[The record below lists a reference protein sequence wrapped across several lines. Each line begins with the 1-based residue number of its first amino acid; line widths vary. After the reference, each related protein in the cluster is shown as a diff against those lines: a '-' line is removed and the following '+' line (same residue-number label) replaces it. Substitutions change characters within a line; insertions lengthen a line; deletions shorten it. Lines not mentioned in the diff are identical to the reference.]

1 MIVIDKCLNSLYRCL
16 QQKTSGK
23 SKKASRDRKKAT
35 FPVPLTKLPPLSI
48 IILKSKRE
56 EDHYKKARQK
66 TRQKPKQNQTWIY
79 ISGAYCRTDDS
90 CDSCCSSDP
99 GPDRVYPKSK
109 RKSYYNGS
117 HRCVEGFAGSAVG
130 MLCPVSGELY
140 RSGSK
145 TTLPL
150 HHCH

>member
-1 MIVIDKCLNSLYRCL
+1 MSSTKDKR
-16 QQKTSGK
+16 K
-23 SKKASRDRKKAT
+23 SKTVSRDRKKAT

-48 IILKSKRE
+48 IVPKRKRE
-56 EDHYKKARQK
+56 EDYYKK
-66 TRQKPKQNQTWIY
+66 TRQKPKQNQTGIY

-90 CDSCCSSDP
+90 CDSCCSSDS
-99 GPDRVYPKSK
+99 GPDRVYQKSK

-140 RSGSK
+140 RPGSK
-145 TTLPL
+145 TALPL
-150 HHCH
+150 CHCH

>member
-56 EDHYKKARQK
+56 ENHYKK
-66 TRQKPKQNQTWIY
+66 TRQKPKQNQTGIY

-90 CDSCCSSDP
+90 CDSCCSSYPSP
-99 GPDRVYPKSK
+99 GRVYQKSK

-140 RSGSK
+140 RPGSK
-145 TTLPL
+145 ITLPL

>member
-1 MIVIDKCLNSLYRCL
+1 MSLIKYKR
-16 QQKTSGK
+16 K
-23 SKKASRDRKKAT
+23 SKKANRDRKKAT

-56 EDHYKKARQK
+56 EDHYKNP
-66 TRQKPKQNQTWIY
+66 RQKPKQNQTWIY

-99 GPDRVYPKSK
+99 GPDRVYQKSK

-117 HRCVEGFAGSAVG
+117 HRCVEGFAGSTVG

>member
-1 MIVIDKCLNSLYRCL
+1 MSSTKNKR
-16 QQKTSGK
+16 K
-23 SKKASRDRKKAT
+23 SKKVSRDRKKAT

-56 EDHYKKARQK
+56 EDHYKKP
-66 TRQKPKQNQTWIY
+66 RQKPKQNQTGIY

-90 CDSCCSSDP
+90 GDSCCSSDP
-99 GPDRVYPKSK
+99 GPDRVYQKSK

-150 HHCH
+150 RHLH

>member
-56 EDHYKKARQK
+56 EDHYKK
-66 TRQKPKQNQTWIY
+66 TRQKQKPNQAGIY

-90 CDSCCSSDP
+90 GNSCCSSDP
-99 GPDRVYPKSK
+99 CPDRVYQKSK

-117 HRCVEGFAGSAVG
+117 HRCVEGFAGSTVG

-140 RSGSK
+140 RPGSFK
-145 TTLPL
+145 AALPL
-150 HHCH
+150 CYFH

>member
-48 IILKSKRE
+48 IVPKRKRE
-56 EDHYKKARQK
+56 EDYYKK
-66 TRQKPKQNQTWIY
+66 TRQKPKQNQTGIY

-99 GPDRVYPKSK
+99 GPDRVYQKSK

-117 HRCVEGFAGSAVG
+117 HRCVEGFTGSAVG

-140 RSGSK
+140 RPGSK
-145 TTLPL
+145 ITLPL

>member
-1 MIVIDKCLNSLYRCL
+1 MSSTKNKR
-16 QQKTSGK
+16 K
-23 SKKASRDRKKAT
+23 SKKVSRDRKKAT

-56 EDHYKKARQK
+56 EDHYKKP
-66 TRQKPKQNQTWIY
+66 RQKPKQNQTGIY

-90 CDSCCSSDP
+90 GNSCCSSDP
-99 GPDRVYPKSK
+99 GPDRIYQKSK

-140 RSGSK
+140 RPGSK
-145 TTLPL
+145 TALPL
-150 HHCH
+150 RHYH

>member
-1 MIVIDKCLNSLYRCL
+1 MSSTKDKR
-16 QQKTSGK
+16 K
-23 SKKASRDRKKAT
+23 SKKVSRDRKKAT

-48 IILKSKRE
+48 IVPKRKRE
-56 EDHYKKARQK
+56 EDYYKK
-66 TRQKPKQNQTWIY
+66 TRQKPKQNQTGIY

-99 GPDRVYPKSK
+99 GPDRVYQKSK

-145 TTLPL
+145 TALPL

>member
-1 MIVIDKCLNSLYRCL
+1 MSSTKDKR
-16 QQKTSGK
+16 K
-23 SKKASRDRKKAT
+23 SKKVSRDRKKAT

-48 IILKSKRE
+48 IVPKRKRE
-56 EDHYKKARQK
+56 EDYYKK
-66 TRQKPKQNQTWIY
+66 TRQKPKQNQTGIY

-90 CDSCCSSDP
+90 CDSCCSSDS
-99 GPDRVYPKSK
+99 GPDRVYQKSK

-145 TTLPL
+145 TALPL

>member
-56 EDHYKKARQK
+56 EDHYKKN
-66 TRQKPKQNQTWIY
+66 RQKPKQNQTGIY

-99 GPDRVYPKSK
+99 GPDRVYQKSK
-109 RKSYYNGS
+109 RKSYYNRS

>member
-56 EDHYKKARQK
+56 EDHYKK
-66 TRQKPKQNQTWIY
+66 TRQKPKQNQTGIY

-90 CDSCCSSDP
+90 CDSCCSSYPSP
-99 GPDRVYPKSK
+99 GRVYQKSK

-140 RSGSK
+140 RPGSK
-145 TTLPL
+145 ITLPL

>member
-1 MIVIDKCLNSLYRCL
+1 MSSTKDKR
-16 QQKTSGK
+16 K
-23 SKKASRDRKKAT
+23 SKKVSRDRKKASRDRKKAT

-48 IILKSKRE
+48 IIPKRKRE
-56 EDHYKKARQK
+56 EDHYKK
-66 TRQKPKQNQTWIY
+66 TRQKPKQTQTRIY

-99 GPDRVYPKSK
+99 GPDRVYQKSK

-140 RSGSK
+140 RPGSK
-145 TTLPL
+145 ITLPL
-150 HHCH
+150 RHLH

>member
-1 MIVIDKCLNSLYRCL
+1 MSSTKDKR
-16 QQKTSGK
+16 K
-23 SKKASRDRKKAT
+23 SKTVSRDRKKAT

-48 IILKSKRE
+48 IVPKRKRE
-56 EDHYKKARQK
+56 EDYYKK
-66 TRQKPKQNQTWIY
+66 TRQKPKQNQTGIY

-90 CDSCCSSDP
+90 CDSCCSSDS
-99 GPDRVYPKSK
+99 GPDRVYQKSK

-140 RSGSK
+140 RPGSK
-145 TTLPL
+145 TALPL

>member
-48 IILKSKRE
+48 IISKSKRE
-56 EDHYKKARQK
+56 EDHYKKP
-66 TRQKPKQNQTWIY
+66 RQKPKQNQTGIY

-99 GPDRVYPKSK
+99 SPDRVYQKSK

-130 MLCPVSGELY
+130 MLCLVSGELY
-140 RSGSK
+140 RPGSK
-145 TTLPL
+145 ITLPL

>member
-35 FPVPLTKLPPLSI
+35 FPVPLTKLPSLSI

-56 EDHYKKARQK
+56 EDHYK
-66 TRQKPKQNQTWIY
+66 KPKQNQTWIY

-99 GPDRVYPKSK
+99 GPDRVYQKSK

-140 RSGSK
+140 RPGSK

-150 HHCH
+150 CHCH

>member
-66 TRQKPKQNQTWIY
+66 PKQTQTRIY

-99 GPDRVYPKSK
+99 GPDRIYQKSK

-130 MLCPVSGELY
+130 MLCPVSGKLY

-145 TTLPL
+145 ITLPL

>member
-35 FPVPLTKLPPLSI
+35 FPVPLTQLPPLSI
-48 IILKSKRE
+48 IIPKSKRE
-56 EDHYKKARQK
+56 EDHYKKP
-66 TRQKPKQNQTWIY
+66 RQKPKQNQTGIY

-90 CDSCCSSDP
+90 CDSCYSSDP
-99 GPDRVYPKSK
+99 GPDRVYQKSK
-109 RKSYYNGS
+109 RKSYYNRS

-140 RSGSK
+140 RPGSK
-145 TTLPL
+145 ITLPL

>member
-48 IILKSKRE
+48 IIIIPKRKRE
-56 EDHYKKARQK
+56 EDHYKK
-66 TRQKPKQNQTWIY
+66 TRQKPKPNQTWIY

-99 GPDRVYPKSK
+99 GPDRVYQKSK

-140 RSGSK
+140 RPGSK
-145 TTLPL
+145 ITLTL

>member
-1 MIVIDKCLNSLYRCL
+1 MSSTKNKR
-16 QQKTSGK
+16 K
-23 SKKASRDRKKAT
+23 SKQASRDRKKAT

-48 IILKSKRE
+48 IIPKRKRE
-56 EDHYKKARQK
+56 EDHYKK
-66 TRQKPKQNQTWIY
+66 TRQKPKQNQTGIY

-99 GPDRVYPKSK
+99 GPDRIYQKSK

-145 TTLPL
+145 ITLPL

>member
-1 MIVIDKCLNSLYRCL
+1 MSSTKDKR
-16 QQKTSGK
+16 K
-23 SKKASRDRKKAT
+23 SKKVSRDRKKASRDRKKAT

-48 IILKSKRE
+48 IVPKRKRE
-56 EDHYKKARQK
+56 EDYYKK
-66 TRQKPKQNQTWIY
+66 TRQKPKQNQTGIY

-90 CDSCCSSDP
+90 CDSCCSSDS
-99 GPDRVYPKSK
+99 GPERVYQKSK

-145 TTLPL
+145 TALPL

>member
-1 MIVIDKCLNSLYRCL
+1 MSSTKNKR
-16 QQKTSGK
+16 K

-48 IILKSKRE
+48 IIIIPKRKRE
-56 EDHYKKARQK
+56 EDHYKK
-66 TRQKPKQNQTWIY
+66 TRQKQKQTWIY
-79 ISGAYCRTDDS
+79 ISRAYCRTDDS

-99 GPDRVYPKSK
+99 GPDRVYQKSK

-140 RSGSK
+140 RPGSK
-145 TTLPL
+145 ITLPL
-150 HHCH
+150 RHLH

>member
-48 IILKSKRE
+48 IIPKRKRE
-56 EDHYKKARQK
+56 EDHYKK
-66 TRQKPKQNQTWIY
+66 PKQNQTGIY

-99 GPDRVYPKSK
+99 GPDRVYQKSK

-140 RSGSK
+140 RPGSK
-145 TTLPL
+145 TALPL
-150 HHCH
+150 RHYH

>member
-1 MIVIDKCLNSLYRCL
+1 MSSTKNKR
-16 QQKTSGK
+16 K

-66 TRQKPKQNQTWIY
+66 PKQTQTRIY

-99 GPDRVYPKSK
+99 GPDRVYQKSK

>member
-1 MIVIDKCLNSLYRCL
+1 MSSTKDKR
-16 QQKTSGK
+16 K
-23 SKKASRDRKKAT
+23 SKKVSRDRKKAT

-48 IILKSKRE
+48 IVPKRKRE
-56 EDHYKKARQK
+56 EDYYKK
-66 TRQKPKQNQTWIY
+66 TRQKPKQNQTGIY

-90 CDSCCSSDP
+90 CDSCCSSDS
-99 GPDRVYPKSK
+99 GPDRIYQKSK

-145 TTLPL
+145 ITLPL

>member
-1 MIVIDKCLNSLYRCL
+1 MSSTKDKR
-16 QQKTSGK
+16 K
-23 SKKASRDRKKAT
+23 SKKANRDRKKAT

-48 IILKSKRE
+48 IIPKSKRE
-56 EDHYKKARQK
+56 EDYYKK

-99 GPDRVYPKSK
+99 GPDRVYQKSK

-140 RSGSK
+140 RPGSK
-145 TTLPL
+145 TALPL
-150 HHCH
+150 RHCH

>member
-1 MIVIDKCLNSLYRCL
+1 MSSTKDKR
-16 QQKTSGK
+16 K
-23 SKKASRDRKKAT
+23 SKKVSRDRKKAT

-48 IILKSKRE
+48 IVPKRKRE
-56 EDHYKKARQK
+56 EDYYKK
-66 TRQKPKQNQTWIY
+66 TRQKPKQNQTGIY

-99 GPDRVYPKSK
+99 GPDRIYQKSK

-145 TTLPL
+145 ITLPL

>member
-1 MIVIDKCLNSLYRCL
+1 MSSTKDKR
-16 QQKTSGK
+16 K
-23 SKKASRDRKKAT
+23 SKKVSRDRKKAT

-48 IILKSKRE
+48 IVPKRKRE
-56 EDHYKKARQK
+56 EDHYKK
-66 TRQKPKQNQTWIY
+66 TRQKPKQNQTGIY

-99 GPDRVYPKSK
+99 GPDRIYQKSK

-117 HRCVEGFAGSAVG
+117 HRCVESFTGSAVR

-140 RSGSK
+140 RPGSK
-145 TTLPL
+145 TALSL

>member
-1 MIVIDKCLNSLYRCL
+1 MSSTKDKR
-16 QQKTSGK
+16 K

-56 EDHYKKARQK
+56 EDHYKKP
-66 TRQKPKQNQTWIY
+66 RQKPNQTWIY

-99 GPDRVYPKSK
+99 GPDRVYQKSK

-130 MLCPVSGELY
+130 MLCSVSGELY

-145 TTLPL
+145 TALPL
-150 HHCH
+150 CHCH

>member
-1 MIVIDKCLNSLYRCL
+1 MSLTKYKR
-16 QQKTSGK
+16 K
-23 SKKASRDRKKAT
+23 SKKDSRDRKKAT

-48 IILKSKRE
+48 IIPKRKRE
-56 EDHYKKARQK
+56 EDHYKK
-66 TRQKPKQNQTWIY
+66 TRQNPKQNQPGIY
-79 ISGAYCRTDDS
+79 ISRAYCRTDDS

-99 GPDRVYPKSK
+99 GPDRVYQKSK

-140 RSGSK
+140 RPGSK

-150 HHCH
+150 RHCH

>member
-1 MIVIDKCLNSLYRCL
+1 MSLIKYKR
-16 QQKTSGK
+16 K

-56 EDHYKKARQK
+56 EDHYKNP
-66 TRQKPKQNQTWIY
+66 RQKPKQNQTWIY

-99 GPDRVYPKSK
+99 GPDRVYQKSK

>member
-1 MIVIDKCLNSLYRCL
+1 MSLTKYKR
-16 QQKTSGK
+16 K

-48 IILKSKRE
+48 MIPKRKRE
-56 EDHYKKARQK
+56 EDHYKI
-66 TRQKPKQNQTWIY
+66 TRQIPKQYQPGIY
-79 ISGAYCRTDDS
+79 ISGAYCRTNDS

-99 GPDRVYPKSK
+99 GSDRVYQKSI

-140 RSGSK
+140 RPGSK

-150 HHCH
+150 RHCH

>member
-23 SKKASRDRKKAT
+23 SKKAT

-48 IILKSKRE
+48 IIPKSKRE
-56 EDHYKKARQK
+56 EDHYKKP
-66 TRQKPKQNQTWIY
+66 RQKPKQNQTGIY

-90 CDSCCSSDP
+90 GNSCCSSDP
-99 GPDRVYPKSK
+99 GPDRIYQKSK

-140 RSGSK
+140 RPGSK
-145 TTLPL
+145 TALPL
-150 HHCH
+150 CHCH

>member
-16 QQKTSGK
+16 QQNTSRK

-48 IILKSKRE
+48 IIPKRKRE
-56 EDHYKKARQK
+56 EDHYKK
-66 TRQKPKQNQTWIY
+66 TRQKPIPNQTGIY

-99 GPDRVYPKSK
+99 GPDRVYQKSK

-140 RSGSK
+140 RPGSK
-145 TTLPL
+145 ITLPL

>member
-16 QQKTSGK
+16 QQKTSRK

-48 IILKSKRE
+48 IIPKSKRE
-56 EDHYKKARQK
+56 EDHYKK
-66 TRQKPKQNQTWIY
+66 TRQKPKQNQTGIY

-99 GPDRVYPKSK
+99 GSDRVYQKSK

-140 RSGSK
+140 RPGSK
-145 TTLPL
+145 ITLPL
-150 HHCH
+150 RHLH

>member
-16 QQKTSGK
+16 QQKTSRK

-48 IILKSKRE
+48 IIPKSKRE
-56 EDHYKKARQK
+56 EDYYKK

-90 CDSCCSSDP
+90 CDSCCSSYP
-99 GPDRVYPKSK
+99 NPDRVYQKSK

-140 RSGSK
+140 RPGSK
-145 TTLPL
+145 TALPL
-150 HHCH
+150 RHYH

>member
-16 QQKTSGK
+16 QQKTSRK

-48 IILKSKRE
+48 IVPKRKRE
-56 EDHYKKARQK
+56 EDYYKK
-66 TRQKPKQNQTWIY
+66 TRQKPKQNQTGIY

-90 CDSCCSSDP
+90 CDSCCSSDS
-99 GPDRVYPKSK
+99 GPDRVYQKSK

-140 RSGSK
+140 RPGSK
-145 TTLPL
+145 TALPL
-150 HHCH
+150 CHCH

>member
-66 TRQKPKQNQTWIY
+66 PKQTQTRIY

-99 GPDRVYPKSK
+99 GSDRVYQKSK

-140 RSGSK
+140 RPGSK
-145 TTLPL
+145 ITLPL

>member
-48 IILKSKRE
+48 IIPKSKRE
-56 EDHYKKARQK
+56 EDHYKK

-99 GPDRVYPKSK
+99 GSDRVYQKSK

-117 HRCVEGFAGSAVG
+117 HRCVEGFAGSTVG

-145 TTLPL
+145 ITLPL

>member
-16 QQKTSGK
+16 QQNTSRK
-23 SKKASRDRKKAT
+23 SQKASRDRKKAT

-48 IILKSKRE
+48 IIPKRKRE
-56 EDHYKKARQK
+56 EDHYK
-66 TRQKPKQNQTWIY
+66 KPKQNQTWIY

-99 GPDRVYPKSK
+99 GSDRVYQKSK

-117 HRCVEGFAGSAVG
+117 HRCVEGFAGSTVG

-140 RSGSK
+140 RPGSK
-145 TTLPL
+145 ITLPL

>member
-16 QQKTSGK
+16 QQKTSRK
-23 SKKASRDRKKAT
+23 SKKASRDRKKGT

-56 EDHYKKARQK
+56 EDHYKK
-66 TRQKPKQNQTWIY
+66 TRQKQKPNQTWIY